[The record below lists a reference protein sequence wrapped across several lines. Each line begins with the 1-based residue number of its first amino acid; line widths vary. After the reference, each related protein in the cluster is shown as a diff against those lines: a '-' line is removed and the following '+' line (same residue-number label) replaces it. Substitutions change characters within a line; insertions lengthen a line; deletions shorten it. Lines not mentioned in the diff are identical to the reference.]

1 MNLANLQPSDYLVFD
16 VETIPYLGVCV
27 ECRFRA
33 RDISHEHMAL
43 ALTLRGYEH
52 RGWFDVALLEL
63 LRQGLRGIE
72 INHEFYPLGSWTY
85 EQRDGGEYLRL
96 SIEVDK
102 HNPKPITHVWKL
114 TDERRIDRILG
125 VWPD

>member
-1 MNLANLQPSDYLVFD
+1 MNLQNLQPSDYLVFD

-33 RDISHEHMAL
+33 PGRAHHHIPL

-52 RGWFDVALLEL
+52 RCWFDVAVVAL
-63 LRQGLRGIE
+63 LRATKGCE
-72 INHEFYPLGSWTY
+72 IDFKKYPLTSWTY